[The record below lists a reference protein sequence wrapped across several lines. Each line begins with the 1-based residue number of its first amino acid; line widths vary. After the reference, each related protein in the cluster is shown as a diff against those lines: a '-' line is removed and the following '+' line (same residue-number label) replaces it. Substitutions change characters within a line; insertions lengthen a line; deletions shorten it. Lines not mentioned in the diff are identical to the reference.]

1 MSTAMYAFDTLA
13 FAKKLKNA
21 GYTEAQA
28 EALVE
33 AHSQVFREMLESTLA
48 TKDDIKELKSDIAG
62 VRSELKSDIAG
73 VRSELKSD
81 IAALDHKI
89 DRVANKVTIRLGGM
103 IVAGVA
109 VLAAMRFFG

>member
-13 FAKKLKNA
+13 FAKKLKSA

-28 EALVE
+28 EVLVE

-48 TKDDIKELKSDIAG
+48 TKDDVRDMATKADISRLE
-62 VRSELKSDIAG
+62 VNISL
-73 VRSELKSD
+73 
-81 IAALDHKI
+81 LDHKI
-89 DRVANKVTIRLGGM
+89 DLVASKMTVRLGGM

-109 VLAAMRFFG
+109 VLAALHFFG

>member
-1 MSTAMYAFDTLA
+1 MSTAMHAFDTLA
-13 FAKKLKNA
+13 FAKKLKSA

-33 AHSQVFREMLESTLA
+33 AHSQVFREMLDSTLA
-48 TKDDIKELKSDIAG
+48 TKDDIKELKS
-62 VRSELKSDIAG
+62 EIAG

-89 DRVANKVTIRLGGM
+89 DAVDRKIDLTANRMTIRLGGM

>member
-1 MSTAMYAFDTLA
+1 VSTAMYAFDTLA
-13 FAKKLKNA
+13 FAKKLKSA

-48 TKDDIKELKSDIAG
+48 TKDDVRDMATKADIA
-62 VRSELKSDIAG
+62 S
-73 VRSELKSD
+73 
-81 IAALDHKI
+81 LDHKI
-89 DRVANKVTIRLGGM
+89 DLVASKMTVRLGGM

-109 VLAAMRFFG
+109 VLAAIHFFG